1 MPEGVEV
8 KLTSEEVNSYI
19 GGYTLIS
26 IRVVG
31 GRYKR
36 HGPPKN
42 WDEFN
47 SNLPIKLE
55 KVSSKGK
62 GIFFEFDN
70 DWTMYNTLGMTG
82 QWSNS
87 LDKYSA
93 IKFLYSKKYVN
104 NSSKS
109 STNLKT
115 IYFRDIRNFGTIK
128 LVKGIEEKQK
138 LYDRLG
144 PDMMDNSTTVD
155 VFKTRLKKY
164 AHKNISWILM
174 SQHIISG
181 IGNYIKAEVLY
192 RAKISPHHA
201 LVNIPDE
208 KITHLFDAIKEVME
222 KSYQLQGNS
231 FHTYRNFQSG
241 GGKFYKLL
249 RVYRQEKDPE
259 GYDVIRE
266 KTLDGRTT
274 HWVKEIQ
281 T

>member
-8 KLTSEEVNSYI
+8 KLTSEEVNRYI
-19 GGYTLIS
+19 AGYNLIS
-26 IRVVG
+26 IRIVG
-31 GRYKR
+31 GRYKN

-47 SNLPIKLE
+47 SSLPTKLE
-55 KVSSKGK
+55 KISSKGK

-82 QWSNS
+82 QWSNTR
-87 LDKYSA
+87 DKYSVV
-93 IKFLYSKKYVN
+93 KFIFIKKYIN
-104 NSSKS
+104 DRNKS

-128 LVKGIEEKQK
+128 LVKGVVEKLK
-138 LYDRLG
+138 LYNRLG
-144 PDMMDNSTTVD
+144 PDMMNGSTTLEL
-155 VFKTRLKKY
+155 FMERLSKY
-164 AHKNISWILM
+164 KHKNIAWILM

-192 RAKISPHHA
+192 RAKISPHRN
-201 LVNIPDE
+201 LEEISGE
-208 KITHLFDAIKEVME
+208 KITDLYYAIKEVMK
-222 KSYQLQGNS
+222 KSYELQGNS
-231 FHTYRNFQSG
+231 FNTYRNFQSG
-241 GGKFYKLL
+241 GGKFYSLL
-249 RVYRQEKDPE
+249 RVYRQEKDPD
-259 GYDVIRE
+259 GRIVIRE

>member
-8 KLTSEEVNSYI
+8 KLTSEEVNRYI
-19 GGYTLIS
+19 GGYTLLAMNI
-26 IRVVG
+26 VG

-42 WDEFN
+42 WEEFT
-47 SNLPIKLE
+47 SSLPIKLN
-55 KVSSKGK
+55 KVYSKGK
-62 GIFFEFDN
+62 GIFFDFNN

-93 IKFLYSKKYVN
+93 VKFIYSKKN
-104 NSSKS
+104 TDQDGNT

-128 LVKGIEEKQK
+128 LVKGEEENQK
-138 LYDRLG
+138 LHHRLG
-144 PDMMDNSTTVD
+144 PDMMDNSTTLEI
-155 VFKTRLKKY
+155 FKNRLQKFK
-164 AHKNISWILM
+164 HKNISWILM

-181 IGNYIKAEVLY
+181 IGNYIKAEALY
-192 RAKISPHHA
+192 RAKISPHRN
-201 LVNIPDE
+201 LEEIPDN
-208 KITHLFDAIKEVME
+208 KITDLYHAVKEVMK

-241 GGKFYKLL
+241 GGKFYTLL

-259 GYDVIRE
+259 GRMVIRE

>member
-8 KLTSEEVNSYI
+8 KLTSEEVNGYI
-19 GGYTLIS
+19 GGYTLLSMI
-26 IRVVG
+26 IVG

-42 WDEFN
+42 WEDFK
-47 SNLPIKLE
+47 SQLPVKLN

-70 DWTMYNTLGMTG
+70 DWTMYNTLGMSG
-82 QWSNS
+82 QWSNTQ
-87 LDKYSA
+87 DKYSV
-93 IKFLYSKKYVN
+93 IKFIYSKKYEN
-104 NSSKS
+104 QEGKK

-128 LVKGIEEKQK
+128 FVYGKEESRK

-144 PDMMDNSTTVD
+144 PDMMDESTTLEL
-155 VFKTRLKKY
+155 FRGRLAKY
-164 AHKNISWILM
+164 KHKNIVWILM

-192 RAKISPHHA
+192 RAKISPHRN
-201 LVNIPDE
+201 LEEISDE
-208 KITHLFDAIKEVME
+208 KITALYYAIKEVMK
-222 KSYQLQGNS
+222 KSYELQGNS

-241 GGKFYKLL
+241 GGKFYSLL
-249 RVYRQEKDPE
+249 RVYRQEKDPD
-259 GYDVIRE
+259 GRIVIRE